1 MNTLISESLTP
12 HLAHHPL
19 QTWSRAPR
27 AGAGHAERF
36 VRVKTWHRAPAE
48 GIRRTQKRLECRKF
62 RGINNFALVVMV
74 VEAVNCK
81 VCD

>member
-36 VRVKTWHRAPAE
+36 VRVKTQHRALAE
-48 GIRRTQKRLECRKF
+48 QLAGEGADSAQ
-62 RGINNFALVVMV
+62 
-74 VEAVNCK
+74 
-81 VCD
+81 DSW